1 MLIVLIWDNRPILY
15 EIELALTTLPLGT
28 SIWRRTLIQEIIVRI
43 DRRLPYR
50 TILDY
55 SVLIWV
61 GSPINCATFAS
72 RAVIHSSKRF
82 YRVLLWNLA
91 DSRSIDATTSSKEA
105 RHTSKSC
112 MISCTKPVFILFLH
126 VLDLLYLFFNSLL
139 LWSKLVFFTIF
150 WVLGDNIWLIL

>member
-1 MLIVLIWDNRPILY
+1 MLIVLIRYNRPILY
-15 EIELALTTLPLGT
+15 QIELALAILPLGT
-28 SIWRRTLIQEIIVRI
+28 PIWRRTLIQEIIVRI
-43 DRRLPYR
+43 DRRLPYW

-61 GSPINCATFAS
+61 GSPIDCATFAS
-72 RAVIHSSKRF
+72 WAVIHSSKRP

-105 RHTSKSC
+105 RHSSKSC
-112 MISCTKPVFILFLH
+112 MISCAKSIFILFLH

-139 LWSKLVFFTIF
+139 LWSKLVFFTVF
-150 WVLGDNIWLIL
+150 WVLGDYVWLIL